1 MSHHK
6 TEGQGWSSLIFQ
18 TFNIISKIG
27 IRILASDGTVVVIK
41 NHKLD
46 QLMLSNVNC
55 FYSLSFSLASIFTSA
70 SLPHFSHHFFL
81 PQLTSFQFSFFTSF
95 SHLYSALSCQSVQLR
110 YFVAHWTVNQAIV
123 MLCQLFLT
131 N

>member
-27 IRILASDGTVVVIK
+27 IRILASVDGTVVVIK

-55 FYSLSFSLASIFTSA
+55 FYSLSFSLASFFTSA
-70 SLPHFSHHFFL
+70 SLRHFSHHFFL
-81 PQLTSFQFSFFTSF
+81 PQLS
-95 SHLYSALSCQSVQLR
+95 
-110 YFVAHWTVNQAIV
+110 
-123 MLCQLFLT
+123 
-131 N
+131 

>member
-27 IRILASDGTVVVIK
+27 IRILASVDGTVVVIK

-55 FYSLSFSLASIFTSA
+55 FYSLSLSLAS
-70 SLPHFSHHFFL
+70 FFL
-81 PQLTSFQFSFFTSF
+81 QVHLFDISLIIFLASTYFFPIQLLHKLFPLVLCSFLPVSSTTLLCCSLDSEP
-95 SHLYSALSCQSVQLR
+95 SHCNALSVI
-110 YFVAHWTVNQAIV
+110 FN
-123 MLCQLFLT
+123 
-131 N
+131 